1 MATQNSWGS
10 AVKGLW
16 GNLLKGSGIFIT
28 LRWAFLILLALGFL
42 WSLSLFVNMV
52 NFSKDSFAI
61 DAAEKMQRSLPELSA
76 LAEEAK
82 VVYSAR
88 SGEVFSVGASARR
101 YLFAPLPEKVSTAS
115 YASADEGT
123 FLYTEPMPPITVK
136 GVMLMGKKTLA
147 VISIGSEEGILA
159 EAGYTF
165 GNGKGRIESISSD
178 KVVVSW
184 VGEKKEIFLM
194 P

>member
-1 MATQNSWGS
+1 MATENSWGK

-16 GNLLKGSGIFIT
+16 DNFLKGSGIFVT

-42 WSLSLFVNMV
+42 WSLSLFVGMV
-52 NFSKDSFAI
+52 NFSKDSFTI
-61 DAAEKMQRSLPELSA
+61 DTAEKTQRSFPELRA
-76 LAEEAK
+76 LVEEVK

-88 SGEVFSVGASARR
+88 NGKVFSASAPAKR
-101 YLFAPLPEKVSTAS
+101 YPFAPLPEEVSTAS

-123 FLYTEPMPPITVK
+123 FLYTEPMPLITVK
-136 GVMLMGKKTLA
+136 GVMLMGKKALA

-165 GNGKGRIESISSD
+165 GSGKGKIESISPD

-184 VGEKKEIFLM
+184 MGEREEIYVT